1 MQKGNAIKA
10 EQPSQVAS
18 CSPKAS
24 LWEIFWVFSKIGLF
38 TFGGGLAMLPLV
50 QKAVTEQKHWMND
63 DDFIDMLAITNSL
76 PGAFAINA
84 AIYIGYQQRKL
95 TGAFAGAFGTIL
107 PSFIIILIIA
117 HLLLMGQDVV
127 WLEKFFNGVRPAVV
141 ALIIDAAFKLGKKS
155 IKNRLDIA
163 LLIIGT
169 LLVAFTGIHPALV
182 ILAGA
187 AIGLIYY
194 RDKTI
199 TKEEK

>member
-1 MQKGNAIKA
+1 MSKPNETALKDKTESA
-10 EQPSQVAS
+10 TT
-18 CSPKAS
+18 SPQAS

-50 QKAVTEQKHWMND
+50 QKAVTEEKHWMDD
-63 DDFIDMLAITNSL
+63 DDFLDMLAITNSL

-84 AIYIGYQQRKL
+84 AIYIGYRQRKL
-95 TGAFAGAFGTIL
+95 IGAVIGALGTIL
-107 PSFIIILIIA
+107 PSFVVILIIA

-127 WLEKFFNGVRPAVV
+127 WLEKFFNGVRPVVV
-141 ALIIDAAFKLGKKS
+141 ALIIDAAFKLGRKS
-155 IKNRLDIA
+155 IKNRLDIV

-169 LLVAFTGIHPALV
+169 LLVAFTGIHPALI

-194 RDKTI
+194 RDKT
-199 TKEEK
+199 TAKEEK